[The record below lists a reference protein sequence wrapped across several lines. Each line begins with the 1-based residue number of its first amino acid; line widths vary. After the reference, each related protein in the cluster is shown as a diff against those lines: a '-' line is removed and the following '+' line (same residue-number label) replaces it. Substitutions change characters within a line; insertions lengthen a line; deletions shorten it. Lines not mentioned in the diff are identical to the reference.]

1 MLSLYAP
8 ASSLLMSQTS
18 SDIQFG
24 DGNLAL
30 LRIDIADCWLRNEYS
45 VRLIIMKLE
54 QVVTHWNAILF
65 QLVYGSTIYRP
76 VCLFPYIKLRWNYN
90 PVEFASE
97 ASKFQYK
104 LWENHDLTV
113 QPIITYIYLCGRIYA
128 SCLSYFL
135 NRLSVKDQKP
145 NWNVRLALDNL
156 FNICILSY
164 TDGWCLVSF
173 SINISCDRTH
183 KVCLCFGCRL

>member
-1 MLSLYAP
+1 MMLSLYAP

-145 NWNVRLALDNL
+145 NW
-156 FNICILSY
+156 
-164 TDGWCLVSF
+164 
-173 SINISCDRTH
+173 
-183 KVCLCFGCRL
+183 